1 MDPALLNELVKQ
13 APATVA
19 VIIIV
24 YIFIRY
30 LKQCGDRDARLEEL
44 RTQSTKE
51 IGESCHLFQREM
63 ISRHEVIYSRLAD
76 SLDKKTNALENLDRK
91 VEGLIKS
98 VTPKS

>member
-1 MDPALLNELVKQ
+1 
-13 APATVA
+13 
-19 VIIIV
+19 
-24 YIFIRY
+24 
-30 LKQCGDRDARLEEL
+30 
-44 RTQSTKE
+44 
-51 IGESCHLFQREM
+51 M